1 MKDNSEEKSSSKS
14 PLGKGRWIFRF
25 FHPDGNREE
34 DAAAEDQTPT
44 LRRFFRLLRRK
55 FWRLITLNMMML
67 PMIAPILIGAFVY
80 LSMKTTPTANNPI
93 FSQLYGAGLI
103 TSSTDTTFLLDLFG
117 AQALIPAFDNTASYV
132 GIGICAA
139 FLVLTFGWQNIGATY
154 ILRGIVRGDPVFPFS
169 DYIYAVKRNWKQGF
183 FLGLIDAAV
192 LFFLGFDFLFFYNQT
207 GSFKMD
213 VMYFAIFAIS
223 ILYFVMRFYIYQL
236 QITFNL
242 SIRKILKNALI
253 FAVLGVKRNLMAILG
268 IVVLTAIAIAFIALF
283 AALLG
288 GNIAIPLILPFL
300 YYLAF
305 TAFMAAYAA
314 YPIIDRYMIAP
325 YIHQDSDSGEDGD
338 ADEASETDGVA
349 D

>member
-1 MKDNSEEKSSSKS
+1 MKD
-14 PLGKGRWIFRF
+14 F
-25 FHPDGNREE
+25 FKKHHIYNLFNPNKDREE
-34 DAAAEDQTPT
+34 DATAEDQSPT
-44 LRRFFRLLRRK
+44 LRRFFRLFRRK

-67 PMIAPILIGAFVY
+67 PMIAPILIGAFLY
-80 LSMKTTPTANNPI
+80 LGMKTTPTANNPI
-93 FSQLYGAGLI
+93 FSQLFGAGLI
-103 TSSTDTTFLLDLFG
+103 SPSTDTTFFLDLFG
-117 AQALIPAFDNTASYV
+117 AQALIPAYHNTGAYI
-132 GIGICAA
+132 GIGICVG

-169 DYIYAVKRNWKQGF
+169 DYMYAVKRNWKQGF
-183 FLGLIDAAV
+183 FLGLIDAAI

-207 GSFKMD
+207 GTFKMD

-223 ILYFVMRFYIYQL
+223 IIYFVMRFYIYLL

-242 SIRKILKNALI
+242 NIRKIFKNALI
-253 FAVLGVKRNLMAILG
+253 FSVLGVKRNLLAVLG
-268 IVVLTAIAIAFIALF
+268 IIVLTAIAIAFIALF

-300 YYLAF
+300 YYLAL

-325 YIHQDSDSGEDGD
+325 YANQAEDDGSTDEGTD
-338 ADEASETDGVA
+338 AE
-349 D
+349 

>member
-1 MKDNSEEKSSSKS
+1 MKDNSEEKSKRKS

-34 DAAAEDQTPT
+34 DAAEEDQTPT

-80 LSMKTTPTANNPI
+80 LGMKTTPTANVPI

-103 TSSTDTTFLLDLFG
+103 SSSTDTTFLLDLFG
-117 AQALIPAFDNTASYV
+117 AQALIPAYHNTGAYV

-192 LFFLGFDFLFFYNQT
+192 LFFLGFDFMFFYNQT
-207 GSFKMD
+207 GTFKMD

-223 ILYFVMRFYIYQL
+223 IIYFVMRFYIYLL
-236 QITFNL
+236 QITFDLN
-242 SIRKILKNALI
+242 IRKILKNALI
-253 FAVLGVKRNLMAILG
+253 FSVLGVKRNLMAILG
-268 IVVLTAIAIAFIALF
+268 IVILTAFAIAFIALF

-325 YIHQDSDSGEDGD
+325 YITSDAAGEDG
-338 ADEASETDGVA
+338 EERP
-349 D
+349 